1 MQTQVHLSQYNNE
14 GTLQPRAFFSRKMNP
29 AEMNYDIHDKELLLG
44 SDPAWALSDTKL
56 NSEDLW
62 LARRRA
68 ASE

>member
-1 MQTQVHLSQYNNE
+1 VRGNDDATVLVIFRNGEGHIGHINE
-14 GTLQPRAFFSRKMNP
+14 RCESEVYFLLKKLC
-29 AEMNYDIHDKELLLG
+29 ILLG

-56 NSEDLW
+56 NSEDLR